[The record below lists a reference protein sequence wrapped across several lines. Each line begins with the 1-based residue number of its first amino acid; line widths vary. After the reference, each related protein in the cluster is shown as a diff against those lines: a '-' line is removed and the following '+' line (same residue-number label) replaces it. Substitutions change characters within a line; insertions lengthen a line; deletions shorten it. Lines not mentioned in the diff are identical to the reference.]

1 MAHTPIHKDGVSLMT
16 TLFHRTSRP
25 SFVRQG
31 LGIALAV
38 VAMAS
43 RAHAHGGMAGPDEL
57 GPPLVTSAIL
67 AFVCYWVVILWPTS
81 KRTGSEGT
89 PNKRQ
94 APEGERRSAPRR
106 TYKRASVKPTAQLRK
121 VGSGRGE
128 NGFDTARKAS
138 DV

>member
-1 MAHTPIHKDGVSLMT
+1 M
-16 TLFHRTSRP
+16 
-25 SFVRQG
+25 
-31 LGIALAV
+31 AV

-43 RAHAHGGMAGPDEL
+43 QAHAHGGMAGPDEL
-57 GPPLVTSAIL
+57 GPPLFTAAIL
-67 AFVCYWVVILWPTS
+67 AFVCYWVVILWPAS

-89 PNKRQ
+89 PNKKP
-94 APEGERRSAPRR
+94 APEGERRSVARR

-121 VGSGRGE
+121 VGVSRAQ